1 MSKLHDLTHLGQSIW
16 YDNIRRSLI
25 ESGEL
30 QALFDAGVR
39 GVTSNPSIFE
49 KAITAGAEYDEQLQQ
64 LAAGRKTV
72 QEIYEA
78 LVLQDIQE
86 AADLARPIYEESDG
100 LDGYVSLEVNPT
112 LAHDTG
118 ATIGEARRL
127 YARLNRPNVM
137 IKVPAT
143 EAGIPA
149 IKTLIAGG
157 VNVNVTLLFAV
168 DNYEQVAEAYI
179 RGLEKLAARGGDL
192 SAVASVASIFVSRVD
207 VQVDKKLAAMGN
219 SSLKG
224 KVAIANARLVY
235 ERFGQLF
242 SGRRWQRLAARGAN
256 VQRVLWASTGTKDP
270 DYPDTLYVDALI
282 APDTVNTV
290 PPVTLEAFRDHGAV
304 ARTLDAGA
312 IAEAHEQMR
321 QLQEL
326 GVDLEQITD
335 DLQTAGVQAFADS
348 FRSLLDAIGEKRERR
363 PAVPESSALVAEAR
377 A

>member
-1 MSKLHDLTHLGQSIW
+1 MTKLNVLTQIGQSIW

-30 QALFDAGVR
+30 KALFDAGVR

-49 KAITAGAEYDEQLQQ
+49 KAITAGTDYDEQLQQ

-112 LAHDTG
+112 LAHDTE

-149 IKTLIAGG
+149 IKTLIAAG
-157 VNVNVTLLFAV
+157 VNVNVTLLFAA
-168 DNYEQVAEAYI
+168 DNYEQVAKAYI
-179 RGLEKLAARGGDL
+179 RGLETLAARGGDL

-207 VQVDKKLAAMGN
+207 VQVDKKLAAMGD

-235 ERFGQLF
+235 ERFGRIF
-242 SGRRWQRLAARGAN
+242 SGRRWRRLAAQGAN

-290 PPVTLEAFRDHGAV
+290 PPSTLEAFRDHGVV
-304 ARTLDAGA
+304 APTLDADA
-312 IAEAHEQMR
+312 IAEAHEQIR

-326 GVDLEQITD
+326 GIDLEQVTD
-335 DLQTAGVQAFADS
+335 DLQTAGVQAFANS
-348 FRSLLDAIGEKRERR
+348 FNSLLDAIGEKRERR
-363 PAVPESSALVAEAR
+363 PAVSEPYEVVDEAP